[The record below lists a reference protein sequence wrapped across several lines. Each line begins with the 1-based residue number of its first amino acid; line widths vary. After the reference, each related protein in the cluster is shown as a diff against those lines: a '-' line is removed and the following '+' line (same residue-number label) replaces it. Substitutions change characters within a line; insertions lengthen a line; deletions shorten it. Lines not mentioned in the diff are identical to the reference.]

1 MSEATIVVLKL
12 AQFSEHLINRTVAK
26 VVPELSLIQRR
37 TNSLQDL
44 LARSKAINV
53 SDFMRLSNF
62 PTA

>member
-26 VVPELSLIQRR
+26 VVPELSLIQRT